1 MLTILYE
8 SRRCSS
14 RGLVAGERLS
24 TGQDRHRKCLQE
36 CSRTPTRPPS
46 AWPLLGRQALHRYC
60 ASVWPFG
67 LADALQWIAEQR
79 GVSYLRHF
87 LDDFITA
94 GNPESNECSTNLA
107 LLVSTCDHLGFPMAK
122 DKREGP
128 ATCLIFLGIELD
140 TIRLE
145 LRLPSEKLL
154 RLKAIL
160 QKWLRLKT
168 CRKRELQS
176 LVGLL
181 HDASIVISPG
191 RTFLRR
197 LIDLIKSAHHR
208 PGNCFLRLNLA
219 ARSDILWWHTFI
231 DGWNGLS
238 MMQSSKLQDPD
249 IILTSDASGSWG
261 CGAYFASH
269 WLQYPWSPQTRDYHI
284 TIKELLPIVL
294 AAAVWGKY
302 WENKAILCRCDNEAV
317 VHIVNT
323 GTSRDPVAM
332 GLMRCLYFIAAKFN
346 MLLSATHLAGKANS
360 LADALSRN
368 NAALFLSNYPQANHQ
383 GTPIPEAL
391 TDLLVGT
398 QPDWTS
404 PTWSSKFNFIFKQP
418 CPITQSAPDQLAQT
432 APH

>member
-1 MLTILYE
+1 
-8 SRRCSS
+8 
-14 RGLVAGERLS
+14 
-24 TGQDRHRKCLQE
+24 
-36 CSRTPTRPPS
+36 
-46 AWPLLGRQALHRYC
+46 
-60 ASVWPFG
+60 
-67 LADALQWIAEQR
+67 
-79 GVSYLRHF
+79 
-87 LDDFITA
+87 
-94 GNPESNECSTNLA
+94 
-107 LLVSTCDHLGFPMAK
+107 
-122 DKREGP
+122 
-128 ATCLIFLGIELD
+128 
-140 TIRLE
+140 
-145 LRLPSEKLL
+145 
-154 RLKAIL
+154 
-160 QKWLRLKT
+160 
-168 CRKRELQS
+168 
-176 LVGLL
+176 
-181 HDASIVISPG
+181 
-191 RTFLRR
+191 
-197 LIDLIKSAHHR
+197 
-208 PGNCFLRLNLA
+208 
-219 ARSDILWWHTFI
+219 
-231 DGWNGLS
+231 
-238 MMQSSKLQDPD
+238 MQSSKLQDPD

-269 WLQYPWSPQTRDYHI
+269 WPWSPQTRDYHI
-284 TIKELLPIVL
+284 TVKELLPIVL

-418 CPITQSAPDQLAQT
+418 CPITQSAPIPPAITGTPTSAHVPAISHPPFQSLPSVSFLGQQELRHKTIKCYLSSVRFFEIINNGSDPFIKDMHRLQYVLRGIKSEEAKKNKQSNPRLHDT
-432 APH
+432 SPSH